1 MELTKWSQF
10 FDYSREP
17 RRAIFFEDVK
27 SNYASIE
34 CIERSLNP
42 MTTSLCVM
50 SRADNSN
57 GLILAASPTFKKVF
71 GMSNVS
77 HSKELPFLPNNR
89 KFNYRLW
96 YQKHTDIFGQRT
108 EPDPKYIA
116 EVEYWARQTYIVPPQ
131 MLLYIKKNLEVI
143 SILREITSIDEI
155 HAYSIDESCIDVTE
169 SLDFFFPEVSDR
181 YEQMDK
187 LAQLL
192 QRKIYHQ
199 TGLYVTI
206 GMGDNPLLAKL
217 AMDNY
222 AKHNSN
228 MRALIR
234 YEDVPNKIWNIS
246 DMTDFWGINV
256 RTEIRLNKLG
266 ISSIKELA
274 HADPDMLKREM
285 GVIGLQ
291 HFFHANGIDETRLTD
306 KYKRKSVS
314 FSNSQTLPRDYT
326 RKQEIK
332 LIISEMAEQLAVRLR
347 KSKKKANNFSLYVG
361 FSMVDYQKSISVSR
375 KIEATN
381 STNELQEIATRL
393 FSEKYDSGAVRR
405 IGVSAN
411 NLIDEPYQLISL
423 FDSDETSEETIK
435 QKKDEAIQDALDT
448 IRKKYRYVSVQKA
461 TVLKKGSRAV
471 ARSKMVGG
479 HSAGGLEGLE

>member
-1 MELTKWSQF
+1 MGIQILNKQ
-10 FDYSREP
+10 FDYSLEP
-17 RRAIFFEDVK
+17 HRAILFEDVK

-34 CIERSLNP
+34 CIERGLNP
-42 MTTSLCVM
+42 LTTSLCVM

-77 HSKELPFLPNNR
+77 HSKELPFLVHNR
-89 KFNYRLW
+89 KFNYHLW
-96 YQKHTDIFGQRT
+96 HKKHTDIFGQT
-108 EPDPKYIA
+108 VEPDPKYIA
-116 EVEYWARQTYIVPPQ
+116 EVERWARQTHIVPPQ

-143 SILREITSIDEI
+143 NILREITSIDEI
-155 HAYSIDESCIDVTE
+155 HAYSIDESCLDVTE
-169 SLDFFFPEVSDR
+169 SLDFFFPEITNK

-187 LAQLL
+187 LAQML
-192 QRKIYHQ
+192 QRKIYYK

-222 AKHNSN
+222 AKHNTN

-234 YEDVPNKIWNIS
+234 YEDVPSKVWSIS

-256 RTEIRLNKLG
+256 RTEARLNKLG
-266 ISSIKELA
+266 IHSIKELA
-274 HADPDMLKREM
+274 HADPDMLKREL

-291 HFFHANGIDETRLTD
+291 QFFHANGIDKTRLTD

-326 RKQEIK
+326 RKSEIG
-332 LIISEMAEQLAVRLR
+332 LIINEMAEQVAVRLR
-347 KSKKKANNFSLYVG
+347 KSKKKATNFSLFVG
-361 FSMVDYQKSISVSR
+361 FSMADYKKSLSVSR
-375 KIEATN
+375 KIEPTS
-381 STNELQEIATRL
+381 STKDLQEIATRL
-393 FSEKYDSGAVRR
+393 FNEKYDEGAVRR

-423 FDSDETSEETIK
+423 FDSDEENEETIK
-435 QKKDEAIQDALDT
+435 QKKDEAVQEALDS
-448 IRKKYRYVSVQKA
+448 IRQKYHFVSVQKA

-479 HSAGGLEGLE
+479 HSAGGLEGLN

>member
-1 MELTKWSQF
+1 MESSTSTKI
-10 FDYSREP
+10 FDYKREP

-34 CIERSLNP
+34 CIERGLNP
-42 MTTSLCVM
+42 LTTSLCVM

-57 GLILAASPTFKKVF
+57 GLILAASPTFKKAF

-77 HSKELPFLPNNR
+77 HSKELPFLPDNR

-96 YQKHTDIFGQRT
+96 YQNHTDIFGQKT
-108 EPDPKYIA
+108 DPDPKYIS
-116 EVEYWARQTYIVPPQ
+116 EVEYWAARTYIVPPQ
-131 MLLYIKKNLEVI
+131 MLLYIKKNLEII

-155 HAYSIDESCIDVTE
+155 HAYSIDESCLDVTE
-169 SLDFFFPEVSDR
+169 SLDFFFPEIPDK

-222 AKHNSN
+222 AKHNRN

-234 YEDVPNKIWNIS
+234 YEDVPAKIWSIK

-256 RTEIRLNKLG
+256 RTEARLNKLG
-266 ISSIKELA
+266 IHSIHELA

-291 HFFHANGIDETRLTD
+291 QFFHANGIDETRLTD
-306 KYKRKSVS
+306 QYTRKSVS
-314 FSNSQTLPRDYT
+314 FSNSQTLPRDYVQ
-326 RKQEIK
+326 KGKIA
-332 LIISEMAEQLAVRLR
+332 LIISEMSEQLAVRLR
-347 KSKKKANNFSLYVG
+347 KAKKKATNFSLYVG
-361 FSMVDYQKSISVSR
+361 FSMADYQKSISVSR
-375 KIEATN
+375 KIEATS
-381 STNELQEIATRL
+381 STKDLQAIAAQLFNERYE
-393 FSEKYDSGAVRR
+393 SGAVRR

-411 NLIDEPYQLISL
+411 NLIEEPYQLISL
-423 FDSDETSEETIK
+423 FDSDESSEETIK
-435 QKKDEAIQDALDT
+435 QKKDEAVQEALDT
-448 IRKKYRYVSVQKA
+448 IRQKYRYVSVQKA
-461 TVLKKGSRAV
+461 TVLKQGSRTV